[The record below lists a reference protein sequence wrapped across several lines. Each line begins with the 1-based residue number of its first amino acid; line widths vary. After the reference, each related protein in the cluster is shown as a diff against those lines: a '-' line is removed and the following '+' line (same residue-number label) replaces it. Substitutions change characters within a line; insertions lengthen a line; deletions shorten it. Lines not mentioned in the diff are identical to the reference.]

1 MQSLSLLLLRFSTGM
16 YLILWGV
23 LKFASKE
30 AAVSISDKYYG
41 GIASVDLVNAALGC
55 FEIIVGLLVILGLFR
70 AFAYKA
76 QAAIYLFGVLAIA
89 PYIIDPFGLYIAS
102 APKLTFFPSTTLF
115 FASLIMLAFKE
126 FDTRS
131 LDAKR
136 QS

>member
-23 LKFASKE
+23 LKFASKDT
-30 AAVSISDKYYG
+30 AISVSEKYYG
-41 GIASVDLVNAALGC
+41 GIASADLVNALLGG
-55 FEIIVGLLVILGLFR
+55 FQIVVGLLVILGLFR

-76 QAAIYLFGVLAIA
+76 QAVIYLVGLLAIA

-102 APKLTFFPSTTLF
+102 SPKLTFFPSTTLF
-115 FASLIMLAFKE
+115 FATLIMLAFKE

-136 QS
+136 